1 MDTPWGRESSGE
13 AWNGSAM
20 DEHYIENVRASFKV
34 VAFRGEELAEQF
46 FTRLFQAQPGLR
58 GMFPGDAWQRDRDVL
73 TGLGTLVKNLHRVEA
88 IGYVLEDAGIRCQ
101 RAGAQ
106 PHHFGVAR
114 DAMLASLKDMLGVK
128 WDAELEAGWTEA
140 LNVALSMMIRGGG
153 RARLR
158 AA

>member
-1 MDTPWGRESSGE
+1 
-13 AWNGSAM
+13 M
-20 DEHYIENVRASFKV
+20 DEQHIENVRSSFKV

-46 FTRLFQAQPGLR
+46 FTRLFQAQPTLR

-73 TGLGTLVKNLHRVEA
+73 TGLGSLVKNLHRLDA
-88 IGYVLEDAGIRCQ
+88 IAYVLEDAGIRCQ

-106 PHHFGVAR
+106 PHQFGVAR
-114 DAMLASLKDMLGVK
+114 DAMLASLRDMLGTK
-128 WDAELEAGWTEA
+128 WNAELEESWTEA
-140 LNVALSMMIRGGG
+140 LNIAVSMMIRGSG